1 MADFTSDITTIA
13 SLKDAF
19 EHVPTQEEAGTD
31 NVVNY
36 EYTLQNDL
44 DFNNENY
51 WFKESDFFYCNHTNI
66 FVDTTILTENKTF
79 YLNNKVL
86 SNIYLTKGV
95 RLFALTPYD
104 TTENSSH
111 TITFYDGTFEV
122 ISNDGTIFDAC
133 VTTLTNPGN
142 NHLTSNIIFK
152 NCVFNVKLLH
162 NVADSDNSSSPKTV
176 FQSSKSVSQNT
187 GKINMQFVNCVFNIE
202 YTTACTNRGGIMWIY
217 YANANIQSCEF
228 RIKDRSAS
236 LPSYTTALC
245 CYSNLK
251 VTFNNN
257 VIFYDSDTVWSSAYL
272 YLIYTGTNVDTSNN
286 FLGSFYTYDT
296 PIAINFTDI
305 QSIFYD
311 SDKFS
316 RESSSGTVVVGLP
329 TADCKN
335 ATALEAAGYVFAHE
349 S

>member
-1 MADFTSDITTIA
+1 MADFTSNITTIA

-31 NVVNY
+31 SVVNY

-44 DFNNENY
+44 DFNNEYY

-66 FVDTTILTENKTF
+66 FADTTILTENKTF

-86 SNIYLTKGV
+86 SNIYLTKGI

-122 ISNDGTIFDAC
+122 ISNDGTIFDVCA
-133 VTTLTNPGN
+133 TTLTNPGSN
-142 NHLTSNIIFK
+142 KLTSNIIFK

-162 NVADSDNSSSPKTV
+162 NVADSNNSTAPKTL
-176 FQSSKSVSQNT
+176 FQSSKSVTQNT
-187 GKINMQFVNCVFNIE
+187 GNINTQFVNCVFNIE
-202 YTTACTNRGGIMWIY
+202 YTPACTDSGSMMWIY
-217 YANANIQSCEF
+217 YANASIQSCEF
-228 RIKDRSAS
+228 RIKDRSTS
-236 LPSYTTALC
+236 RSSYSAPLC
-245 CYSNLK
+245 CHSNKK

-257 VIFYDSDTVWSSAYL
+257 IIFYDTDTVWQNSIKL
-272 YLIYTGTNVDTSNN
+272 LYTGTNVDTSNN
-286 FLGSFYTYDT
+286 FLGSFYTYNT
-296 PIAINFTDI
+296 PVTINFTDM

-316 RESSSGTVVVGLP
+316 RESSSGTVVVGLS
-329 TADCKN
+329 TTDCKS
-335 ATALEAAGYVFAHE
+335 AAALEAAGYVFANE